1 MNRDSSGRFAKST
14 EIKAFKAFDKNFM
27 CRGFQYEIGKT
38 YKHDGE
44 IHMCRSG
51 FHACADPLDVLDYY
65 PLMGSKFAEVV
76 LHGPVARYPSGSTIA
91 AAGICIKA
99 EIELGDYI
107 ARCVNW
113 TIAKCRG
120 AKNSSSGHSSTAA
133 SCGHDSTA
141 ASSGDRSTAA
151 SSGDSSTAAS
161 SGAFSTAASS
171 GNNSKAASSGNNSTA
186 ASSGDYSKAAISG
199 YRSTAASSGYRS
211 TACATGISSI
221 AMVAGI
227 GGAAKA
233 GKGGAFALPWLDG
246 DQVRIAVGVVGENV
260 KADVLYRISDGNIV
274 EAE

>member
-27 CRGFQYEIGKT
+27 CRDFQYEIGKT
-38 YKHDGE
+38 YNHDGE
-44 IHMCRSG
+44 IHICRSG

-76 LHGPVARYPSGSTIA
+76 LQGPVARHPGDSKIA
-91 AAGICIKA
+91 AAEICIEA

-107 ARCVNW
+107 ARCVDW
-113 TIAKCRG
+113 KIAKCRG

-133 SCGHDSTA
+133 SSGH
-141 ASSGDRSTAA
+141 
-151 SSGDSSTAAS
+151 
-161 SGAFSTAASS
+161 
-171 GNNSKAASSGNNSTA
+171 NSKA
-186 ASSGDYSKAAISG
+186 ASSGDYSKAASSG
-199 YRSTAASSGYRS
+199 NNSKAASSGYRS

-260 KADVLYRISDGNIV
+260 KADVLYRISDGNLV